1 MTHKPI
7 SAIARITE
15 ALAPHL
21 DLNLSLELWDGTRL
35 PLGDAVD
42 RDLAIT
48 IRNPGTIASLVKHPT
63 LDRLI
68 LHYIHGDIDLKG
80 GNLFDLGDQLALK
93 KTGKA
98 IKKAGRGLILRNC
111 LPFLFIKATKPGGS
125 RGFGKDITGDKR
137 QQADNKDFIQFHYDL
152 SNAFYQLFL
161 DPEMLYSCAYFE
173 DWDNSLEQAQIN
185 KLDMICRKLRLKPG
199 ERFLD
204 IGCGWGALVCHA
216 VQNYGVTAH
225 GVTLSEEQL
234 AHARAKIDRLGLSD
248 RITLELKDYAHLE
261 GQFDKIASIGMYE
274 HIGAENIPLYMSTVK
289 RLLADD
295 GLFLNH
301 AITRRGKLG
310 RKKKFSRRAEQKALL
325 KYIFPGGELDDIGHT
340 LLKFEHHGFEVHDVE
355 GWREH
360 YALTTRYW
368 YLRLEENRD
377 AAIAQVGEEA
387 YRIWA
392 AYLMGVSLAFT
403 RGTARIYQTLI
414 SKGAKGP
421 APVPPS
427 RADLYRD

>member
-1 MTHKPI
+1 MTDKHVK
-7 SAIARITE
+7 AVGTVTA

-21 DLNLSLELWDGTRL
+21 DINASVELWDGSRL
-35 PLGDAVD
+35 PLGTNVSN
-42 RDLAIT
+42 DLAIR
-48 IRNPGTIASLVKHPT
+48 IKSPGTIASLLKRPT
-63 LDRLI
+63 LDRFI
-68 LHYIHGDIDLKG
+68 LHYIHGDVDLTG

-93 KTGKA
+93 KTGRA
-98 IKKAGRGLILRNC
+98 LKKAGRSTILKAL
-111 LPFLFIKATKPGGS
+111 LPFLLVKSSKPGES
-125 RGFGKDITGDKR
+125 RGFGKEITGENR
-137 QQADNKDFIQFHYDL
+137 AQADNKDFIQFHYDL
-152 SNAFYQLFL
+152 SNDFYKLFL
-161 DPEMLYSCAYFE
+161 DREMLYSCAYFT
-173 DWDNSLEQAQIN
+173 DWGNSLEQAQFD
-185 KLDMICRKLRLKPG
+185 KLDMICRKLRLKEG

-216 VQNYGVTAH
+216 VQHYGVTAH

-234 AHARAKIDRLGLSD
+234 ALARAKINSLGLSD

-261 GQFDKIASIGMYE
+261 GQFDKIASVGMYE
-274 HIGAENIPLYMSTVK
+274 HIGSDNIPLYMSTVK

-301 AITRRGKLG
+301 AITRRGKQG
-310 RKKKFSRRAEQKALL
+310 KKKKFSKRAEQKALL
-325 KYIFPGGELDDIGHT
+325 KYIFPGGELDDIGNT
-340 LLKFEHHGFEVHDVE
+340 LLKFETHGFEVHDVE

-368 YLRLEENRD
+368 YLRLEENKEQ
-377 AAIAQVGEEA
+377 AIALVGEEA

-403 RGTARIYQTLI
+403 RGTARIYQTLV